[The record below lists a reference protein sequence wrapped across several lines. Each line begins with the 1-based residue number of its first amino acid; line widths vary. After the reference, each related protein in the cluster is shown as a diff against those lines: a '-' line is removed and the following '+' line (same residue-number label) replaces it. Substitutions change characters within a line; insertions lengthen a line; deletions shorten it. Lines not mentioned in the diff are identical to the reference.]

1 MNMDKLTDRSQGF
14 IQNAQSLAVRNN
26 HQFITPAHLLKV
38 MLEDKNGFA
47 SNLIS
52 QSEANPDLLREQVT
66 EELNKMPQVEGQ
78 NI

>member
-1 MNMDKLTDRSQGF
+1 MADREY
-14 IQNAQSLAVRNN
+14 
-26 HQFITPAHLLKV
+26 V

-66 EELNKMPQVEGQ
+66 EELNKMKKMIEELKKDKKP
-78 NI
+78 